1 VNSDELQ
8 RVLIL
13 GAGIMG
19 RQIGLQCARYGY
31 EVRIYDIMPE
41 ALQSAEQ

>member
-1 VNSDELQ
+1 VKIEDLQ

-19 RQIGLQCARYGY
+19 RQIGLQCARFGY
-31 EVRIYDIMPE
+31 DVMIYDIVPE
-41 ALQSAEQ
+41 ARLLPK